1 MNRLY
6 LALDVETGAD
16 AFRLLERIEQKPAV
30 KVGMELFY
38 REGGRFVEQ
47 LVDSGYPVFLD
58 VKVHDIPETARRT
71 LRQIG
76 RLGVELTNV
85 HTLGGETMMRYAL
98 DGLRD
103 VTDTT
108 KLIGVTQ
115 LTSTDERM
123 LAEEL
128 HIEGGLEQAVLRQ
141 ATMADRAG
149 LDGVV
154 ASVHEA
160 HSIRQALGSS
170 FLTVTPGIRM
180 NETADDQVR
189 IATPKAA
196 RDAGV
201 SAIVV
206 GRPITRAEDPNAAYA
221 YYLQEWSRTYETNR

>member
-1 MNRLY
+1 MHRLY
-6 LALDVETGAD
+6 LALDVETAEE
-16 AFRLLERIEQKPAV
+16 AFRLLRRIEAKPAV

-38 REGGRFVEQ
+38 REGGQFVER
-47 LVDSGYPVFLD
+47 LVGEGYPVFLD

-103 VTDTT
+103 VNETT
-108 KLIGVTQ
+108 RLIGVTQ

-128 HIEGGLEQAVLRQ
+128 HIEGGLERAVLRQ
-141 ATMADRAG
+141 ALSAERSG

-160 HSIRQALGSS
+160 RAIHQALGSQ

-180 NETADDQVR
+180 NETTDDQVR
-189 IATPKAA
+189 VATPKAA
-196 RDAGV
+196 REAGV

-206 GRPITRAEDPNAAYA
+206 GRPITRAEDPNAAYT

>member
-1 MNRLY
+1 MHRLY
-6 LALDVETGAD
+6 LALDVETGDD
-16 AFRLLERIEQKPAV
+16 AFRLLRKIEQKPAV

-38 REGGRFVEQ
+38 REGNRFVEQ
-47 LVDSGYPVFLD
+47 LVDQGYPVFLD

-85 HTLGGETMMRYAL
+85 HTLGGKTMMRYAL
-98 DGLRD
+98 EGLRD

-123 LAEEL
+123 LADEL
-128 HIEGGLEQAVLRQ
+128 HISGGLEQAVLRQ
-141 ATMADRAG
+141 ATMAKQAG

-160 HSIRQALGSS
+160 RLIHQTLGDA

-180 NETADDQVR
+180 SETADDQVR
-189 IATPKAA
+189 VATPKAA
-196 RDAGV
+196 KEAGV
-201 SAIVV
+201 SSIVV
-206 GRPITRAEDPNAAYA
+206 GRPITRSEDPNAAYE
-221 YYLQEWSRTYETNR
+221 YYLKEWSRTYETNR

>member
-1 MNRLY
+1 MHRLY
-6 LALDVETGAD
+6 LALDVETRD
-16 AFRLLERIEQKPAV
+16 EAFSLLKKIDECPAV

-38 REGGRFVEQ
+38 REGGRFIEE
-47 LVDSGYPVFLD
+47 LVANGYPVFLD

-103 VTDTT
+103 VNDTT

-123 LAEEL
+123 LSEEL
-128 HIEGGLEQAVLRQ
+128 GIDGSLEQAVLRQ
-141 ATMADRAG
+141 ARLAKRAG

-160 HSIRQALGSS
+160 RAIRQALGQQ
-170 FLTVTPGIRM
+170 FMTVTPGIRLGD
-180 NETADDQVR
+180 TTDDQVR
-189 IATPKAA
+189 IATPQLAKAE
-196 RDAGV
+196 GV
-201 SAIVV
+201 TAIVV
-206 GRPITRAEDPNAAYA
+206 GRPITRAADPNAAYEKF
-221 YYLQEWSRTYETNR
+221 LREWSPTYETNR

>member
-30 KVGMELFY
+30 KVGLELFY
-38 REGGRFVEQ
+38 REGGQFVER
-47 LVDSGYPVFLD
+47 LVGEGYPVFLD

-85 HTLGGETMMRYAL
+85 HTFGGETMMRYAL

-123 LAEEL
+123 LADEL
-128 HIEGGLEQAVLRQ
+128 HISGGLEQAVLRQ
-141 ATMADRAG
+141 AAMARRAG

-154 ASVHEA
+154 ASVHESRA
-160 HSIRQALGSS
+160 IHQTLGSS

-180 NETADDQVR
+180 SETADDQVR
-189 IATPKAA
+189 VATPQAA

-206 GRPITRAEDPNAAYA
+206 GRPITRSVDPNAAYTH
-221 YYLQEWSRTYETNR
+221 YLEEWSRTYETNR

>member
-6 LALDVETGAD
+6 LALDVETGEE
-16 AFRLLERIEQKPAV
+16 AFRLLNRIQQKPAV

-38 REGGRFVEQ
+38 REGSRFVEQ
-47 LVDSGYPVFLD
+47 LVDSGHSVFLD

-76 RLGVELTNV
+76 RLGVEMTNV

-98 DGLRD
+98 DGLRE
-103 VTDTT
+103 TNETT
-108 KLIGVTQ
+108 RLIGVTQ

-128 HIEGGLEQAVLRQ
+128 HIEGGLDQAVLRQ
-141 ATMADRAG
+141 ATMAERAG

-160 HSIRQALGSS
+160 NAIRQAFGPS
-170 FLTVTPGIRM
+170 FLTVTPGIRIH
-180 NETADDQVR
+180 ETADDQVR
-189 IATPKAA
+189 VATPKTA
-196 RDAGV
+196 RASGV

-206 GRPITRAEDPNAAYA
+206 GRPITRAQDPNAAYD
-221 YYLQEWSRTYETNR
+221 YYLQEWSRSYETNR

>member
-16 AFRLLERIEQKPAV
+16 AFRLLERIEHKPAV

-38 REGGRFVEQ
+38 REGGRFVEE
-47 LVDSGYPVFLD
+47 LVASGYPVFLD

-76 RLGVELTNV
+76 RLGVEMTNV

-103 VTDTT
+103 VNDKT

-123 LAEEL
+123 LSEEL
-128 HIEGGLEQAVLRQ
+128 GIDGSLEQAVLRQ
-141 ATMADRAG
+141 AKFAKRAG

-160 HSIRQALGSS
+160 RAIRQVLGQQ
-170 FLTVTPGIRM
+170 FMTVTPGIRLGD
-180 NETADDQVR
+180 TTDDQVR
-189 IATPKAA
+189 IATPQLAKAE
-196 RDAGV
+196 GV
-201 SAIVV
+201 TAIVV
-206 GRPITRAEDPNAAYA
+206 GRPITRAADPKAAYEQF
-221 YYLQEWSRTYETNR
+221 LIEWSPTYETNR

>member
-1 MNRLY
+1 MHNLY
-6 LALDVETGAD
+6 LALDVATRED
-16 AFRLLERIEQKPAV
+16 AFQLLNQIERRPAV

-38 REGGRFVEQ
+38 REGGKFVEE

-98 DGLRD
+98 EGLRE
-103 VTDTT
+103 VNETT

-123 LAEEL
+123 LSEEL
-128 HIEGGLEQAVLRQ
+128 GIMAPLEQAVLHQ
-141 ATMADRAG
+141 AGLAKRAG

-154 ASVHEA
+154 ASVHESHA
-160 HSIRQALGSS
+160 IHQLLGEN
-170 FLTVTPGIRM
+170 FMTVTPGIRLGG
-180 NETADDQVR
+180 TTDDQVR
-189 IATPKAA
+189 VATPQAA
-196 RDAGV
+196 REAGV

-206 GRPITRAEDPNAAYA
+206 GRPITRATDPNAAYE
-221 YYLQEWSRTYETNR
+221 YFMKEWGQTYETNC

>member
-6 LALDVETGAD
+6 LALDVETADD
-16 AFRLLERIEQKPAV
+16 AFRLLRRIEARPAV

-38 REGGRFVEQ
+38 REGGQFVER
-47 LVDSGYPVFLD
+47 LVGEGYPVFLD

-98 DGLRD
+98 EGLRD

-108 KLIGVTQ
+108 RLIGVTQ

-123 LAEEL
+123 LADEL
-128 HIEGGLEQAVLRQ
+128 YIRDGLEQAVLRQ
-141 ATMADRAG
+141 ASMAQRAG

-160 HSIRQALGSS
+160 EAIHQALGST
-170 FLTVTPGIRM
+170 FLTVTPGIRL
-180 NETADDQVR
+180 NEAADDQVR
-189 IATPKAA
+189 VATPQAA

-206 GRPITRAEDPNAAYA
+206 GRPVTRAVDPNAAYTH
-221 YYLQEWSRTYETNR
+221 YLQEWSRTYETNR

>member
-6 LALDVETGAD
+6 LALDVETRD
-16 AFRLLERIEQKPAV
+16 EAFSLLKKIDQRPAV

-38 REGGRFVEQ
+38 REGGRFVEE
-47 LVDSGYPVFLD
+47 LVASGYPVFLD

-76 RLGVELTNV
+76 RLGVEMTNV

-103 VTDTT
+103 VNDTT
-108 KLIGVTQ
+108 TLIGVTQ

-123 LAEEL
+123 LSEQL
-128 HIEGGLEQAVLRQ
+128 GIDGSLEQAVLRQ
-141 ATMADRAG
+141 AGLAKRAG

-160 HSIRQALGSS
+160 RAIRQALGSQ
-170 FLTVTPGIRM
+170 FLTVTPGIRI
-180 NETADDQVR
+180 NETTDDQVR
-189 IATPKAA
+189 VATPQAA
-196 RDAGV
+196 FDAGV

-206 GRPITRAEDPNAAYA
+206 GRPITRAADPNAAYE
-221 YYLQEWSRTYETNR
+221 YFMKEWSKTYETNR